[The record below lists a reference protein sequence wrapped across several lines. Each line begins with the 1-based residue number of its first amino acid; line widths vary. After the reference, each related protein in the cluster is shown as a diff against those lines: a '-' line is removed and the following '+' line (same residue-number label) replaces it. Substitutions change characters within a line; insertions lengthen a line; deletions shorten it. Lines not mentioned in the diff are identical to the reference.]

1 MTHPHPA
8 LEPPKLAT
16 ATDLTHRLEALPAM
30 PLVRQE
36 LLNAL
41 MQERMDMPQ
50 VTALVQRDPVM
61 AAKALRVAN
70 SSFFGL
76 AEQVDSVQ
84 QAVALLGFRGVQSIA
99 LGVAVMGQFSPGA
112 SAPWFDERAHW
123 RHSMAVALCAQALAG
138 RTGQK
143 ESAAFTAG
151 LLHDIGRLVL
161 VVLYPQASQQAW
173 ALCQAGAV
181 TLSEAERA
189 VVGLDHAQATDLLAR
204 HWRLPPGLRDAM
216 AWHHQPEHADAGPAA
231 WLLHVA
237 DGLAHGLK
245 LTGDPNEQ
253 VPPIHPVAWQ
263 GLNLDQVNTQDLL
276 EGVEAR
282 FQQACSSLLDAL
294 PLNRSR
300 S

>member
-1 MTHPHPA
+1 MN
-8 LEPPKLAT
+8 PPT
-16 ATDLTHRLEALPAM
+16 AWSPPGRVTSADLVHRLEALPAM
-30 PLVRQE
+30 PQVRQE

-41 MQERMDMPQ
+41 MQESMDMQQ
-50 VTALVQRDPVM
+50 VTALVQRDPVI

-76 AEQVDSVQ
+76 AEQVDSVH

-112 SAPWFDERAHW
+112 CAPWFDERAHW

-173 ALCQAGAV
+173 ALCQAGERS
-181 TLSEAERA
+181 LCEAEHE
-189 VVGLDHAQATDLLAR
+189 VVGLDHAQATDLLAQ
-204 HWRLPPGLRDAM
+204 HWRLPQGLRDAM
-216 AWHHQPEHADAGPAA
+216 AWHHQPQDPHAGPAA

-237 DGLAHGLK
+237 DALAHGLK
-245 LTGDPNEQ
+245 LTGDEHEL

-263 GLNLDQVNTQDLL
+263 GLNMDQVNTQDLL

-282 FQQACSSLLDAL
+282 FQQACSSLLDTL